1 VQLNETM
8 AATLLAEPRW
18 TLAARALISGCIDL
32 PDLEAKVN
40 LLEGVC
46 RALGDELYPAFL
58 RVLAEVGHH
67 GDHDA
72 RAAVAQVLVHAL
84 QTGRLP
90 SGRRAAWGATSTASS
105 LSRGRSLGPLEYL
118 CAWAGQ
124 GEVMNHLVQREFEQA
139 AQAVIQL
146 VNADPTARG
155 LYCGQLIAE
164 ADDPIEGALSRGT
177 RAAMRNMA
185 TAWIGEASAADVA
198 AAFVTSLAAP
208 APAAGWPASL
218 GLAGLPRARF
228 E

>member
-1 VQLNETM
+1 M
-8 AATLLAEPRW
+8 AAALLAEPRW

-32 PDLEAKVN
+32 PELDAKVN
-40 LLEGVC
+40 LLEAVC

-58 RVLAEVGHH
+58 RVLAEVGHN

-90 SGRRAAWGATSTASS
+90 SGRRAAWGATSTIGSVN
-105 LSRGRSLGPLEYL
+105 RGRSLGPLEYL

-124 GEVMNHLVQREFEQA
+124 GDVMNHLVQREFEHG

-146 VNADPTARG
+146 VNADRTARD
-155 LYCGQLIAE
+155 LYCGQLVAE
-164 ADDPIEGALSRGT
+164 ADAPIEGALSRST

-185 TAWIGEASAADVA
+185 TVWMSDASPADVA
-198 AAFVTSLAAP
+198 SAFVASLTTHATP
-208 APAAGWPASL
+208 AGWSASL
-218 GLAGLPRARF
+218 GLPGLPRTRF

>member
-1 VQLNETM
+1 M

-18 TLAARALISGCIDL
+18 KAAARALISGCIDL

-72 RAAVAQVLVHAL
+72 RMAVAQVLVHAL

-90 SGRRAAWGATSTASS
+90 SGRRATWGAASTADSI
-105 LSRGRSLGPLEYL
+105 SRGRSLGPLEYL

-124 GEVMNHLVQREFEQA
+124 GETLDHAMQREFAQA
-139 AQAVIQL
+139 AQAVVQL
-146 VNADPTARG
+146 VNADPTARD

-164 ADDPIEGALSRGT
+164 ADGPIEGALSRST

-185 TAWIGEASAADVA
+185 TAWMADASPADVA
-198 AAFVTSLAAP
+198 AAFVTSLATP
-208 APAAGWPASL
+208 APGTGWSASL
-218 GLAGLPRARF
+218 GLAGLPRTRF

>member
-1 VQLNETM
+1 M

-32 PDLEAKVN
+32 PELDAKVD

-58 RVLAEVGHH
+58 RVLGEVGHH

-72 RAAVAQVLVHAL
+72 RAAVARVLVHAL

-90 SGRRAAWGATSTASS
+90 SGRRAAWGAAATAHAV
-105 LSRGRSLGPLEYL
+105 SRGRSLGPLEYL

-124 GEVMNHLVQREFEQA
+124 GDVMNHLVQREFEQA
-139 AQAVIQL
+139 ARAVIQL
-146 VNADPTARG
+146 VNADPTARD

-177 RAAMRNMA
+177 RAAMREMA
-185 TAWIGEASAADVA
+185 TAWAADASPADVA
-198 AAFVTSLAAP
+198 SAFVSSLAAP
-208 APAAGWPASL
+208 EPAAGWSASL
-218 GLAGLPRARF
+218 GMAGLPRRRV